1 MIALIGR
8 LTNNDPERWVNL
20 DILERELKR
29 EGFSRPAGS
38 PRLVTRLRVLKD
50 VEVDSHGR
58 VRLAPGTPVPDFVP
72 AEAAVGAEGATAA
85 DESASRPAAKRRRRR
100 RSKAAN
106 GEASGA
112 AESVAAP
119 EPATAEE
126 APAKAAPP
134 KRRRPRRSKSASGE
148 SEPLAAP
155 EPAAETPTTD
165 APAARRRPRRRS
177 KSAAEAAAP
186 QD

>member
-72 AEAAVGAEGATAA
+72 AEAVVGAEGAAAA
-85 DESASRPAAKRRRRR
+85 DESAARPAAKRRRRR
-100 RSKAAN
+100 RSKPAN

-112 AESVAAP
+112 AESVATP

-126 APAKAAPP
+126 APAQAAPP
-134 KRRRPRRSKSASGE
+134 KRRRPRRTKPASGA
-148 SEPLAAP
+148 SEPAP